1 MSSAS
6 NTAFAYME
14 NSSPPPAYLL
24 TYSVGGLKG
33 AGESLAEY
41 HRNSFDFFIQDEW
54 SYSVS
59 RDATKQTIVSI
70 LRKRQLTVKNETQ
83 GICIVK

>member
-41 HRNSFDFFIQDEW
+41 HRNSFDFFHSGRMELLGFARCYKADNCQ
-54 SYSVS
+54 YF
-59 RDATKQTIVSI
+59 TQTAANCE
-70 LRKRQLTVKNETQ
+70 K
-83 GICIVK
+83 